1 MVFCGVCGC
10 VFVSLFVVLLLLL
23 LLLSVCG
30 YLDMKIKNNYRY
42 KPIDVAALVIIN
54 EISSPT

>member
-1 MVFCGVCGC
+1 MDFCGVCGC

-30 YLDMKIKNNYRY
+30 YLDMNIK
-42 KPIDVAALVIIN
+42 
-54 EISSPT
+54 